1 MKLNTQTKRKV
12 TKKLPAGKKKKV
24 KVTTSKKNVVKVKY
38 SKKTRRLT
46 MTAVATGSAVV
57 KAKIRSKV
65 RGKKKTK
72 VFIYRVKVNAVKP
85 VVTPTEK
92 PAGTPVPTGGAIDA
106 GPGALKKAKKAF
118 DLQNEYRKQ
127 AGVPE
132 LEWSPELYDFCIY
145 RIAAS
150 GWDEHKNHARDK
162 FNYFGNFAKKY
173 LLSLGENMYSGGD
186 RAEDGVNAWYKSGA
200 HRANML
206 HPELVTGACV
216 NYRGLWIAVY
226 CKEPESFFQGWQD
239 KPIVKVTIRCYDP
252 ETQNFL
258 TETNDGHYCD
268 GHDLS
273 LKWDDDDYSCWRYSR
288 TDKESGMVYFFMYPG
303 REYSISARS
312 NGKGAYTTFIPS
324 AEPCQTVDLTLEKP
338 KINIDVP

>member
-1 MKLNTQTKRKV
+1 M
-12 TKKLPAGKKKKV
+12 
-24 KVTTSKKNVVKVKY
+24 TTSKKNVVKVKY

-145 RIAAS
+145 RIEAS

-162 FNYFGNFAKKY
+162 FNYFGNYARKFIFSMA
-173 LLSLGENMYSGGD
+173 ENLYYGGD
-186 RAEDGVNAWYKSGA
+186 NAEDGINAWYKSPG
-200 HRANML
+200 HKHNML
-206 HPELVTGACV
+206 NKELVTGACV
-216 NYRGLWIAVY
+216 NYKGIWIAVY
-226 CKEPESFFQGWQD
+226 CAEPESFFQGWQD

-252 ETQNFL
+252 ETQTYLDKNS
-258 TETNDGHYCD
+258 GV
-268 GHDLS
+268 S
-273 LKWDDDDYSCWRYSR
+273 YSCY
-288 TDKESGMVYFFMYPG
+288 ESDSPYGSDDRCKTYFPYNDTGEIIQYLYCG
-303 REYSISARS
+303 REYYIRGGITGNCTGKLLVTPTIDLQTIDLVMERHASI
-312 NGKGAYTTFIPS
+312 IQP
-324 AEPCQTVDLTLEKP
+324 
-338 KINIDVP
+338 

>member
-1 MKLNTQTKRKV
+1 M
-12 TKKLPAGKKKKV
+12 
-24 KVTTSKKNVVKVKY
+24 TTSKKNLVKVKY

-106 GPGALKKAKKAF
+106 GPGALKKAQKAF
-118 DLQNEYRKQ
+118 ALQNEYRKQ

-150 GWDEHKNHARDK
+150 GWDEHKNLSRDK
-162 FNYFGNFAKKY
+162 FNYFGNFARKY
-173 LLSLGENMYSGGD
+173 MLPFAENLYSAGSDSAQG
-186 RAEDGVNAWYKSGA
+186 AIEAWYESPGHKY
-200 HRANML
+200 NML
-206 HPELVTGACV
+206 DKRSMTGACV
-216 NYRGLWIAVY
+216 SYKGIWIAVFSD
-226 CKEPESFFQGWQD
+226 EPESFFQGWQD

-252 ETQNFL
+252 ATQSIR
-258 TETNDGHYCD
+258 NDALISCNEKDAVEYAQGMQAKD
-268 GHDLS
+268 GEIVQYLFKNQTYVIRATINSEHRG
-273 LKWDDDDYSCWRYSR
+273 K
-288 TDKESGMVYFFMYPG
+288 TIQFNP
-303 REYSISARS
+303 EYEGQEVVVELP
-312 NGKGAYTTFIPS
+312 N
-324 AEPCQTVDLTLEKP
+324 
-338 KINIDVP
+338 

>member
-1 MKLNTQTKRKV
+1 M
-12 TKKLPAGKKKKV
+12 
-24 KVTTSKKNVVKVKY
+24 TTSKKNVVKVKY

-72 VFIYRVKVNAVKP
+72 VFIYRVKVNAAKP

-106 GPGALKKAKKAF
+106 GPGAMKKAKKAF

-162 FNYFGNFAKKY
+162 FNYFGNYARKFIFSMA
-173 LLSLGENMYSGGD
+173 ENLYYGGD
-186 RAEDGVNAWYKSGA
+186 NAEDGINAWYKSPG
-200 HRANML
+200 HKHNML
-206 HPELVTGACV
+206 NKELVTGACV
-216 NYRGLWIAVY
+216 NYKGIWIAVY
-226 CKEPESFFQGWQD
+226 CAEPESFFQGWQD

-252 ETQNFL
+252 ATQSIR
-258 TETNDGHYCD
+258 NDALISCNEKDAVEYAQGMQAKD
-268 GHDLS
+268 GEIVQYLFKNQTYVIRATINSEHRG
-273 LKWDDDDYSCWRYSR
+273 K
-288 TDKESGMVYFFMYPG
+288 TIQFNP
-303 REYSISARS
+303 EYEGQEVVVELP
-312 NGKGAYTTFIPS
+312 N
-324 AEPCQTVDLTLEKP
+324 
-338 KINIDVP
+338 